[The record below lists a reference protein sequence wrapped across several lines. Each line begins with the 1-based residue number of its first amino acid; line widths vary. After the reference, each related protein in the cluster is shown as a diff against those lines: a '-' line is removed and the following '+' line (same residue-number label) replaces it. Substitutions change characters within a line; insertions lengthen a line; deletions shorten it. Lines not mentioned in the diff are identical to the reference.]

1 MTFPI
6 VYSDH
11 VESDIDST
19 LNYIVNRLCNIKAA
33 RDLLDDI
40 KRCEFESFV
49 SLTMV
54 L

>member
-6 VYSDH
+6 AYSEH

-33 RDLLDDI
+33 RGLLDDI

-54 L
+54 F